1 MRREAPGPGSGR
13 SRRARVTR
21 GLLLL
26 LAFLLPVSGTTAAE
40 EVWTWEG
47 PEEGLTSF
55 SLTVGEALVRLRVPT
70 GEEEVA
76 APALLIRYDSEYMD
90 LAVPEP
96 GEYLSPGTRPM
107 LVVEREGGA
116 LELVP
121 RGDLPGREARLEIE
135 LRLDLRAA
143 VALEAERLEVEASGP
158 WALPPPQLP
167 EEKPAPARGGR
178 RRTAPASPQPSAQRV
193 VPPAPASL
201 KIRANRAAVTVQGWP
216 GSLTLDVQ
224 DYELSGQGLGGEL
237 VSKRGDGEVELG
249 AVGGVL
255 RIRAEEGRFHLQELL
270 GRAEITIGS
279 GDLSL
284 VAAEQGAQVQ
294 LSRGELILR
303 EIGRRADLTVEE
315 ATLELSAVEGSVG
328 GTLRWVDA
336 SVQDVRGGLNLQLEE
351 GSLAVRGV
359 QAGLMVRAVD
369 APLEIEDVG
378 GAVQIQAQGPYPVKV
393 KNAARTVRLNLT
405 DSEAEVLGVAR
416 GLSVDQ
422 SGGTLEARDIG
433 GEPDIRLSEVDL
445 DYAAKGRILKG
456 GAFHLNGGR
465 ARLRLPRRSTLAVSG
480 DDDRVSGNMNRR
492 LLDEIEEEELERGH
506 YIVLE
511 VFGAEVQVT
520 AAP

>member
-1 MRREAPGPGSGR
+1 VRRESPHLDPGR
-13 SRRARVTR
+13 FRRARAPRV
-21 GLLLL
+21 LLL
-26 LAFLLPVSGTTAAE
+26 LAVLLLALRGATAAE

-47 PEEGLTSF
+47 PEEGLTSL

-70 GEEEVA
+70 GEEEAA
-76 APALLIRYDSEYMD
+76 APALLIRYESESMV
-90 LAVPEP
+90 LVAPEP

-135 LRLDLRAA
+135 LRLDPRAA
-143 VALEAERLEVEASGP
+143 VDLEAERLEVEASGP

-167 EEKPAPARGGR
+167 EEKPASPRGGR
-178 RRTAPASPQPSAQRV
+178 RREASPDPEPAAQRV
-193 VPPAPASL
+193 VPPARASL
-201 KIRANRAAVTVQGWP
+201 KIRADRAAVAVQGWP
-216 GSLTLDVQ
+216 GSLTLDVR

-237 VSKRGDGEVELG
+237 LSKRGEGEVELG
-249 AVGGVL
+249 AIGGVV
-255 RIRAEEGRFHLQELL
+255 RIRAEEGRFHLQEVL
-270 GRAEITIGS
+270 GRAEITVGS

-284 VAAEQGAQVQ
+284 LAAEQGAQVQ

-315 ATLELSAVEGSVG
+315 ATLELSTVVGSVG

-351 GSLAVRGV
+351 GSLAARGV
-359 QAGLMVRAVD
+359 QAGLLVRAVD

-378 GAVQIQAQGPYPVKV
+378 GGVQIDAQGPYPVKV
-393 KNAARTVRLNLT
+393 KNAARAVRMNLT

-416 GLSVDQ
+416 GLSVVQ
-422 SGGTLEARDIG
+422 NGGTLEARDIA

-445 DYAAKGRILKG
+445 DYAAKGRLLKG

-492 LLDEIEEEELERGH
+492 LLDELEEEELERGQ
-506 YIVLE
+506 YIILE
-511 VFGAEVQVT
+511 VFGADVQVT
-520 AAP
+520 AGP